1 MCVMNEIVIYNHR
14 CDGDNNCND
23 ASDELNC
30 EKIMVPESYLNDAP
44 PPPIDNDMLAYIFL
58 SIEVI
63 EVLDLNEVDAAMG
76 LKFRITLRWKDS
88 RVDFRNLKGEHFL
101 NTVGRD
107 DAAKIWYPKVTF
119 YNTRGMEE
127 TKVHVYD
134 VSELLLALP
143 FYHFSSIT
151 ISLSLQFSEMALL
164 QSAHF
169 KPFKMTTYTQ
179 EQKMS

>member
-1 MCVMNEIVIYNHR
+1 
-14 CDGDNNCND
+14 
-23 ASDELNC
+23 
-30 EKIMVPESYLNDAP
+30 MVPESYLNDAP
-44 PPPIDNDMLAYIFL
+44 PPPIDNDMFAYIFL

-76 LKFRITLRWKDS
+76 LQFRMTLRWKDS

-127 TKVHVYD
+127 TKV
-134 VSELLLALP
+134 
-143 FYHFSSIT
+143 
-151 ISLSLQFSEMALL
+151 
-164 QSAHF
+164 
-169 KPFKMTTYTQ
+169 
-179 EQKMS
+179 